1 MSSGKQVALNAIRDH
16 YLNGT
21 ELATKH
27 EEIRI
32 RWVAAFAMLCN
43 FHSIQQAVPLLA
55 SKFDISDATV
65 YRDISSAVKL
75 FGDVLKASKDGYR
88 WIVYEYCVKTFQLA
102 AKHGDHKAMN
112 MANSNMIKVLGLD
125 RDDPDTP
132 DFTKLE
138 PSMIVTVL
146 SDGMEK
152 QLKQLLQGGA
162 VNLNNF
168 APAETIQFEDVD
180 PKSE

>member
-1 MSSGKQVALNAIRDH
+1 MPSGKQVALNAIRDH

-21 ELATKH
+21 DLTTKH
-27 EEIRI
+27 EEIRQ

-43 FHSIQQAVPLLA
+43 FHSIQQAVPLL
-55 SKFDISDATV
+55 SNQFDISDATV
-65 YRDISSAVKL
+65 YRDISNAVKL
-75 FGDVLKASKDGYR
+75 FGDVLKSSKDGYR

-132 DFTKLE
+132 DFSKLQ
-138 PSMIVTVL
+138 PSMVVTVL
-146 SDGMEK
+146 ADGMET
-152 QLKQLLQGGA
+152 QLQKLLQGGA

-168 APAETIQFEDVD
+168 AAIETIPFEDAD
-180 PKSE
+180 SEAE